1 VRRRVTLRTLRRLT
15 VAALLLSAV
24 GCVHRDDVSVRVT
37 FRAPGGS
44 PALEDFKIFVGGS
57 KSWWAKI
64 EAGETVSVNLPPEGE
79 PPELSATYRF
89 AGAMQSWR
97 GPRLQ
102 RGVGYVVV
110 IGIAGDGSAT
120 ETHCAKPCALP

>member
-1 VRRRVTLRTLRRLT
+1 MRTLWALA
-15 VAALLLSAV
+15 VAALLV
-24 GCVHRDDVSVRVT
+24 GSVACVRRDDVSVRVT

-44 PALEDFKIFVGGS
+44 APLEDFKIFVGGS

-64 EAGETVSVNLPPEGE
+64 GPGETVSVNLPPEGE

-89 AGAMQSWR
+89 AGATQSWR

-102 RGVGYVVV
+102 RGVGYAVA
-110 IGIAGDGSAT
+110 IAIAGDGSAT